1 MRLRFLSS
9 FRAQILAFALVM
21 VLMATISIL
30 LLVFLNTARSFQLQ
44 ANSNIDQALQVF
56 EQRLAAREQQLEISA
71 AVLVADFGFKQALS
85 SRDQATIVSA
95 LNNQGARIQA
105 DLMFTLNLQGDVT
118 ASSRDQVD
126 DQISVSMTELLQSV
140 SHGSSFSQFEL
151 LPSGLYLV
159 VYLPVRAPSIIGF
172 VGVGFQMND
181 TVLAKI
187 SASDEVGGS
196 LLLQRDVATNIS
208 ERVILAS
215 SLRPALALE
224 QLQIQQTMSYW
235 PWLMGFQDNQRYLNR
250 DVLLWENAHQAAWM
264 VISVDVQ
271 PLYERFAA
279 LRDRILLVSALLIFV
294 TVLGSF
300 AIAKGLTVPLQ
311 SLVYSARLIARG
323 QYDQLPER
331 SLFNRDISLL
341 NRAFRAMAR
350 DLQIREH
357 KIVYQ
362 NRHDVLTGL
371 LNRDSFQTELKEI
384 IHSQAAFLLFT
395 FNMVRFRSVNDTLG
409 PDIADAC
416 LQVFAK
422 RLRLFPGLQ
431 FAARLGVD
439 EFSGIVLVSETQL
452 PATICQQLVQE
463 LTRPMVLGEVEVT
476 PEIRMGYTHEVAFH
490 EDLRTLTRRTNI
502 ALEYARQ
509 HHLACFGYQEG
520 MDNAYLQRLEIIKS
534 LKYALQANDQ
544 QLQMYYQP
552 KMELASGHI
561 TQAEALIRWQ
571 HPVDGFMAPDM
582 FIELAEQAGFIE
594 EVTRW
599 VVQRV
604 LHDLQQLRD
613 EGHALQIAINLSAQD
628 VSNHE
633 LMQWLQ
639 VQLIQAGLSSADLC
653 LELTERDVTADEGA
667 ICTSLQWLQE
677 QGFTIALDDYGV
689 GYSAL
694 SRLATLPVDEIKIDK
709 SFVLDL
715 ATNDSHRIIV
725 ESTIFMAHKLNLS
738 VVAEGVE
745 DADAQAWLGTHQCDA
760 IQGYHLARP
769 MPLATFMT
777 WLAESSLSQ
786 KERV

>member
-1 MRLRFLSS
+1 MLWRLLRS
-9 FRAQILAFALVM
+9 FRAQILAFALLM
-21 VLMATISIL
+21 VLLATSSIL
-30 LLVFLNTARSFQLQ
+30 VLVFLNTARSFQLQ
-44 ANSNIDQALQVF
+44 ASTNIDQALQVF
-56 EQRLAAREQQLEISA
+56 EQRLSNREQQLEISA

-85 SRDQATIVSA
+85 SRDRATIVSA
-95 LNNQGARIQA
+95 LHNQGARIQA
-105 DLMFTLNLQGDVT
+105 DLMFTLNLQGEIT

-126 DQISVSMTELLQSV
+126 DQIAVSMTELMQSV
-140 SHGSSFSQFEL
+140 SQGTSFSQFEL
-151 LPSGLYLV
+151 LPSGLYQV
-159 VYLPVRAPSIIGF
+159 VYLPVRAPSVIGF
-172 VGVGFQMND
+172 VGVGFLMND
-181 TVLAKI
+181 TVLANI
-187 SASDEVGGS
+187 SASEDVGGT
-196 LLLQRDVATNIS
+196 LLLQRSGNDEI
-208 ERVILAS
+208 ERVVLAS
-215 SLRPALALE
+215 SWRPSLELE
-224 QLQIQQTMSYW
+224 QLTTQQALSYW
-235 PWLMGFQDNQRYLNR
+235 SWLLGFRDSQRYLNR
-250 DVLLWENAHQAAWM
+250 EVSLLRQQTQSAYM

-271 PLYERFAA
+271 PLYQRFAA
-279 LRDRILLVSALLIFV
+279 LRDRILLVSVLLILV

-300 AIAKGLTVPLQ
+300 AIASGLTVPLQ

-331 SLFNRDISLL
+331 SLFNRDISVL

-371 LNRDSFQTELKEI
+371 LNRDSFQTELKEV

-422 RLRLFPGLQ
+422 RLRLFSGLQ

-439 EFSGIVLVSETQL
+439 EFSGVILVSESQTSS
-452 PATICQQLVQE
+452 AICQQLVQE
-463 LTRPMVLGEVEVT
+463 LTRPMVLGEVEVN
-476 PEIRMGYTHEVAFH
+476 PEIRLGYTHEVAYND
-490 EDLRTLTRRTNI
+490 DLRTLIRRANI

-509 HHLACFGYQEG
+509 HHLSCFGYRQG
-520 MDNAYLQRLEIIKS
+520 MDNAYLERLEIIKS
-534 LKYALQANDQ
+534 LKFALQANDQ

-561 TQAEALIRWQ
+561 SQAEALIRWH

-594 EVTRW
+594 DVTRW

-604 LHDLQQLRD
+604 LHDLQQLR
-613 EGHALQIAINLSAQD
+613 GQGQSLQVAINLSAQD
-628 VSNHE
+628 VSNPA
-633 LMQWLQ
+633 LMAWLQ
-639 VQLIQAGLSSADLC
+639 AELIATGLTPSDLC

-667 ICTSLQWLQE
+667 ICTSLEWLQQ

-709 SFVLDL
+709 SFVMDL
-715 ATNDSHRIIV
+715 ASNDSHRIIV

-745 DADAQAWLGTHQCDA
+745 DAEAQAWLAAHACDA

-769 MPLATFMT
+769 MPLAALMD
-777 WLAESSLSQ
+777 WLQPLQ
-786 KERV
+786 